1 MYQLIPVYYPRSY
14 LFLLLLCFGEYTN
27 LHLSE
32 FWLTVSIVVGFGSSI
47 FNCYRF
53 FYPELPVFISFSFST
68 QLSFKLWLIIS
79 AISLRSNASYH

>member
-1 MYQLIPVYYPRSY
+1 VFVYQLIPVYYPRSY

-53 FYPELPVFISFSFST
+53 FLSRTSSFYFVLVF
-68 QLSFKLWLIIS
+68 
-79 AISLRSNASYH
+79 NAAFV